1 MKLAVIIPA
10 AGTSSR
16 YAQAGGLR
24 HKLDEDL
31 GDRPVL
37 HRAVE
42 LFTKRDEVHTIVV
55 AGPHE
60 DADFDEFTTR
70 HGAKL
75 GFYGV
80 KLCQGGADHRWE
92 TVRNA
97 LAFINDDATHVAI
110 HDAAR
115 PCTPIDLIDRV
126 VEAAQSNDAVIPA
139 VDVADTLKRTEDAP
153 DAGDADPLDAILG
166 GGGKANSS
174 IRRVTETVPRDRL
187 VAVQTPQI
195 FSRDLLVR
203 AYAQDDLD
211 STDDASLISKLGEPV
226 HVVAGDAR
234 NIKLT
239 VPSDLELARAILR
252 VGPPKERAAHKRF

>member
-16 YAQAGGLR
+16 YEQAGGVR

-37 HRAVE
+37 HRAIE
-42 LFTKRDEVHTIVV
+42 IFTKRDEVASIVV
-55 AGPHE
+55 AGPSD
-60 DADFDEFTTR
+60 DAAFDEFTTR

-80 KLCQGGADHRWE
+80 RMCQGGAQHRWE

-97 LAFINDDATHVAI
+97 LELVENDCTHVAI

-115 PCTPIDLIDRV
+115 PCTPIELIDRV
-126 VEAAQSNDAVIPA
+126 IEAAQTNAAVIPA

-174 IRRVTETVPRDRL
+174 IRRVTEDVPREGL
-187 VAVQTPQI
+187 VAVQTPQV
-195 FSRDLLVR
+195 FERELLLR
-203 AYAQDDLD
+203 AYAQDNLN
-211 STDDASLISKLGEPV
+211 STDDAGLITKLGEPV

-234 NIKLT
+234 NIKIT
-239 VPSDLELARAILR
+239 VPADFELARAIMK
-252 VGPPKERAAHKRF
+252 VGLPKERAAHKRF

>member
-1 MKLAVIIPA
+1 MRLTVIIPA

-16 YAQAGGLR
+16 YAEAGGLR

-42 LFTKRDEVHTIVV
+42 LFTKRDEVSSIIV
-55 AGPHE
+55 AGPSDDE
-60 DADFDEFTTR
+60 TFDEFTTR

-80 KLCQGGADHRWE
+80 RLCQGGKDHRWQ
-92 TVRNA
+92 TIKNA
-97 LAFINDDATHVAI
+97 LEFVEDDATHVAI

-126 VEAAQSNDAVIPA
+126 IEAVQNNAAVIPA
-139 VDVADTLKRTEDAP
+139 VDIADTIKRTEDAP

-166 GGGKANSS
+166 GGGKAKSS
-174 IRRVTETVPRDRL
+174 IRRVTEDVPRAGL
-187 VAVQTPQI
+187 VAVQTPQV
-195 FSRDLLVR
+195 FERELLIR

-211 STDDASLISKLGEPV
+211 STDDAGLIAKLGEPV
-226 HVVAGDAR
+226 HVVAGDPR
-234 NIKLT
+234 NIKIT
-239 VPSDLELARAILR
+239 VPADLELARAIMR
-252 VGPPKERAAHKRF
+252 VGPPKERASHKRF

>member
-10 AGTSSR
+10 AGQSTR
-16 YAQAGGLR
+16 YAEAGGLR

-37 HRAVE
+37 HRSVE
-42 LFTKRDEVHTIVV
+42 LFTNRDEVLSIIV
-55 AGPHE
+55 AGPH
-60 DADFDEFTTR
+60 DDHAFDEFTTR

-80 KLCQGGADHRWE
+80 RLCQGGQHHRWE

-97 LAFINDDATHVAI
+97 LALVEADATHVAV

-115 PCTPIDLIDRV
+115 PCTPVDLIDRV
-126 VEAAQSNDAVIPA
+126 VEAAKIHHAVIPA
-139 VDVADTLKRTEDAP
+139 IDVADTLKRTEDAP

-166 GGGKANSS
+166 GGGKANRS
-174 IRRVTETVPRDRL
+174 IRRVTEEVPRAGL
-187 VAVQTPQI
+187 VAVQTPQV
-195 FSRDLLVR
+195 FERERLRR

-211 STDDASLISKLGEPV
+211 STDDAGLIAKLGEPV

-234 NIKLT
+234 NIKIT
-239 VPSDLELARAILR
+239 VPADLELARAIMKL
-252 VGPPKERAAHKRF
+252 GPPKERAAHKRF

>member
-16 YAQAGGLR
+16 YAQAGGMR

-42 LFTKRDEVHTIVV
+42 LFTTRDDVASIIV
-55 AGPHE
+55 AGPHD
-60 DADFDEFTTR
+60 DAEFDDFVAR

-75 GFYGV
+75 GFYGARI
-80 KLCQGGADHRWE
+80 CQGGAAHRWE

-97 LAFINDDATHVAI
+97 IALVEPDSTHVAI

-115 PCTPIDLIDRV
+115 PCTPIELIDRV
-126 VEAAQSNDAVIPA
+126 VEAARTNSAVIPA

-166 GGGKANSS
+166 GAGKANSS
-174 IRRVTETVPRDRL
+174 IRRVTEDIPRAGL

-195 FSRDLLVR
+195 FARELLVR
-203 AYAQDDLD
+203 AYAQPDLD
-211 STDDASLISKLGEPV
+211 STDDAGLISKLGETV

-234 NIKLT
+234 NIKITL
-239 VPSDLELARAILR
+239 PADLELARAIMKL
-252 VGPPKERAAHKRF
+252 GPPRERAAHKRF

>member
-10 AGTSSR
+10 AGESTR
-16 YAQAGGLR
+16 YTNAGGLR

-42 LFTKRDEVHTIVV
+42 LFTKRDEVASIIV
-55 AGPHE
+55 AGP
-60 DADFDEFTTR
+60 ADDFAYDEFTTR

-80 KLCQGGADHRWE
+80 RLCQGGTSFRWE

-97 LAFINDDATHVAI
+97 LALIEDDCTHIAI

-126 VEAAQSNDAVIPA
+126 VEAAQTNAAVIPA

-153 DAGDADPLDAILG
+153 DAGDADPLGAILG

-174 IRRVTETVPRDRL
+174 IRRVTEDVPRDGL
-187 VAVQTPQI
+187 VAVQTPQV
-195 FSRDLLVR
+195 FDRELLQR
-203 AYAQDDLD
+203 AYAQDRLH
-211 STDDASLISKLGEPV
+211 STDDAGLITKLGEPV

-234 NIKLT
+234 NIKIT
-239 VPSDLELARAILR
+239 VPADLELARAIMK

>member
-16 YAQAGGLR
+16 YEQVGGVR

-37 HRAVE
+37 HRAIE
-42 LFTKRDEVHTIVV
+42 LFTKRDEVESIVV
-55 AGPHE
+55 AGPSK
-60 DADFDEFTTR
+60 DAAFDEFTTR

-80 KLCQGGADHRWE
+80 RMCQGGAHHRWE

-97 LAFINDDATHVAI
+97 LALIEDDCTHVAI

-126 VEAAQSNDAVIPA
+126 IEAAQTNAAVIPA

-174 IRRVTETVPRDRL
+174 IRRVSEDVPRDGL
-187 VAVQTPQI
+187 VAVQTPQV
-195 FSRDLLVR
+195 FERELLIR
-203 AYAQDDLD
+203 AYAQDNLD
-211 STDDASLISKLGEPV
+211 STDDAGLITKLGEPV

-234 NIKLT
+234 NIKIT
-239 VPSDLELARAILR
+239 VPADLELARAITK

>member
-1 MKLAVIIPA
+1 MRITVIIPA

-16 YAQAGGLR
+16 YAEAGGLR

-42 LFTKRDEVHTIVV
+42 LFTKRDEVSSIIV
-55 AGPHE
+55 AGPH
-60 DADFDEFTTR
+60 DGLAFDEFTTR

-80 KLCQGGADHRWE
+80 RLCQGGAHHRWE

-97 LAFINDDATHVAI
+97 LQLVEDDATHVAI

-126 VEAAQSNDAVIPA
+126 IEAAQSNAAVIPG
-139 VDVADTLKRTEDAP
+139 VDVADTIKRVEAAP

-166 GGGKANSS
+166 GGGKANSE
-174 IRRVTETVPRDRL
+174 IRRVTEAVSREGL

-195 FSRDLLVR
+195 FAAELLRR
-203 AYAQDDLD
+203 AYAQPDLD
-211 STDDASLISKLGEPV
+211 STDDAGLITKLGEPV

-234 NIKLT
+234 NIKIT
-239 VPSDLELARAILR
+239 VPADLELARAIMNVR
-252 VGPPKERAAHKRF
+252 PPREREAHKRF

>member
-16 YAQAGGLR
+16 YEEAGGVR
-24 HKLDEDL
+24 HKLDDDL

-37 HRAVE
+37 HRAIE
-42 LFTKRDEVHTIVV
+42 LFTKRDEVASIVV
-55 AGPHE
+55 AGPS
-60 DADFDEFTTR
+60 DDTAFDEFTTR

-80 KLCQGGADHRWE
+80 RMCQGGAQHRWE

-97 LAFINDDATHVAI
+97 LALVENDCTHVAI

-126 VEAAQSNDAVIPA
+126 IEAAQTNAAVIPA
-139 VDVADTLKRTEDAP
+139 IDVADTLKRIEDAP

-174 IRRVTETVPRDRL
+174 IRRVTEDVPRDGV
-187 VAVQTPQI
+187 VAVQTPQV
-195 FSRDLLVR
+195 FERELLLR
-203 AYAQDDLD
+203 AYAQNNLD
-211 STDDASLISKLGEPV
+211 STDDAGLITKLGEPV

-234 NIKLT
+234 NIKIT
-239 VPSDLELARAILR
+239 VPADLELARAIMK